1 MALNSRRKINAVS
14 VSFDMALPRPV
25 RIKSRKV
32 LPKQPLYIEGIKY
45 IAKVSRERRLASFE
59 TLVPTFGENN
69 KNIQPRGPLSPHI
82 APPSSGGDPSQGFK
96 IYKDQK
102 LDTLRARTDEEI
114 PVIPIPAFRTPFAG
128 GVLYEPTTQRIY
140 YATGTQWI
148 PINPGGGS
156 GNAVSYSLIK
166 TGEQIIL
173 PLTMTI
179 ITGWAIAPS
188 PPYHDNTGE
197 WNLVTGVYTA
207 VVAST
212 VSFDVDLS
220 WKAGI
225 SNIGNR
231 TLRIIYKPF
240 AGLPLVAKEAITQ
253 ADPNTNVETTQ
264 EAGTFLEMGAGDEAW
279 VEVFHNSNVNLVVTT
294 GNSTTVSG
302 VKLTV

>member
-1 MALNSRRKINAVS
+1 MASNNRRGINAVA
-14 VSFDMALPRPV
+14 VSFDAASIRTG
-25 RIKSRKV
+25 RINSQEIAS
-32 LPKQPLYIEGIKY
+32 KQPSAMEGTYATTMAVGLKM
-45 IAKVSRERRLASFE
+45 
-59 TLVPTFGENN
+59 N
-69 KNIQPRGPLSPHI
+69 KNLQPRAGPLSPHL
-82 APPSSGGDPSQGFK
+82 APPSSGGDPGQGFK

-114 PVIPIPAFRTPFAG
+114 PVIPIPAFRTPLTG
-128 GVLYEPTTQRIY
+128 GILYEPTTQRIY

-166 TGEQIIL
+166 LGEQVIL
-173 PLTMTI
+173 PLTTTT
-179 ITGWAIAPS
+179 ITGWSIAPS

-207 VVAST
+207 ALPSS

-264 EAGTFLEMGAGDEAW
+264 EAGTFLEMEAGDEAW

-302 VKLTV
+302 VKLTI